1 MLLKDYDPVLEK
13 HWAIYVI
20 PLFCR
25 INYVDS
31 VEFMTIRFMGEIDIG
46 VLQIK
51 NYFNLLNI
59 QDKL

>member
-1 MLLKDYDPVLEK
+1 
-13 HWAIYVI
+13 
-20 PLFCR
+20 
-25 INYVDS
+25 
-31 VEFMTIRFMGEIDIG
+31 MTIRFMDEIDIS